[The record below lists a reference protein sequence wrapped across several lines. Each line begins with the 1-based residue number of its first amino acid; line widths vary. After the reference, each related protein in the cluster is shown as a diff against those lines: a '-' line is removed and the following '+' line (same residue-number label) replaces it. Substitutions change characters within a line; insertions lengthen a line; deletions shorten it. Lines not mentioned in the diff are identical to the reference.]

1 MIWQP
6 SCGCCAGMGWS
17 RGIIISLVG
26 INSRLDTLQA
36 AVLCVKL
43 SHLES
48 WARQRQTNA
57 ERYHALFTEFGLDK
71 IITLPQTVR
80 AAKHVWNQYTI
91 RVPDGRRNELRQ
103 HLTAAKIGTEIYY
116 PVPLHEQKCFASLG
130 YQLGSL
136 PETEMAARETLA
148 LPIFPEL
155 TAEEQ
160 RSVVSSIAAYFGV
173 TETKGSAA
181 NGAAKAGAGAV
192 AIPRPKFLGQATN
205 PSATAGR

>member
-1 MIWQP
+1 M
-6 SCGCCAGMGWS
+6 
-17 RGIIISLVG
+17 
-26 INSRLDTLQA
+26 
-36 AVLCVKL
+36 LCVKL
-43 SHLES
+43 PHLDS
-48 WARQRQTNA
+48 WARQRQANA
-57 ERYHALFTEFGLDK
+57 ERYDALFAEFGLDK

-136 PETEMAARETLA
+136 PETEIAARETLA

-160 RSVVSSIAAYFGV
+160 RSVVASIAAYFGA
-173 TETKGSAA
+173 TETKGSQAT
-181 NGAAKAGAGAV
+181 GAAKSV
-192 AIPRPKFLGQATN
+192 AAPSVIPRPKFLDPAKN
-205 PSATAGR
+205 PSAKAR